1 MKKFGHL
8 TKLNEKQHL
17 EFSKLKEYSEY
28 LISNNFTDFKTGL
41 HRIFKSINGYNIYRI
56 NSNNKFIINLN
67 LI

>member
-28 LISNNFTDFKTGL
+28 LMSNNFTEIKT
-41 HRIFKSINGYNIYRI
+41 R
-56 NSNNKFIINLN
+56 
-67 LI
+67 LICQ